1 LKSAVV
7 IAALFLYLARTTK
20 ALPIVWRTGKTS
32 NMKRLLLLLTLI
44 SAIASHGQ
52 MSFSNRH
59 VGPPGEFEKGAKE
72 RFKASTTIFVVPRP
86 YTVAQYE
93 SILKDNW
100 TASQYKVVAPS
111 DFNIKDYLTEAYS
124 FAWLRC
130 DVIMDNKIFYPKIYF
145 DVFMLEN
152 EKVAKKIDKALKD
165 EDKLLDLIDDNK
177 INFAQIPLMVSNHD
191 FLEIKSKLNPT
202 VRLVFSGVNPE
213 RKKDAFDYIF
223 ANKSLNNYEPGF
235 LKNDFQ
241 RLNRLI
247 NEGKVYWM
255 YGNDKKPEMKNLKK
269 TTLYIPDYIK
279 INIHPMSGKEEVL
292 EDKDLTA
299 LLKPYKSKYE
309 VVSQE
314 VISQKILAGEDFYY
328 FRYARVI
335 ASKFVEIVNGKTG
348 EVIYRSYVGFAAYNL
363 KDKDFAGLN

>member
-1 LKSAVV
+1 
-7 IAALFLYLARTTK
+7 
-20 ALPIVWRTGKTS
+20 
-32 NMKRLLLLLTLI
+32 MKKLVLLLALVI
-44 SAIASHGQ
+44 STISHAQ

-59 VGPPGEFEKGAKE
+59 IGPPGEFEKGAKE

-86 YTVAQYE
+86 YTVAQFE

-111 DFNIKDYLTEAYS
+111 AFNIKDYLTDAYS

-130 DVIMDNKIFYPKIYF
+130 DVIMDNNIFYPKIYF

-152 EKVAKKIDKALKD
+152 EKMVKKIDKALKD

-177 INFAQIPLMVSNHD
+177 INFANIPLMVSNHD
-191 FLEIKSKLNPT
+191 FLEIRSKLNPT
-202 VRLVFSGVNPE
+202 VRMGFGGVNPE

-223 ANKSLNNYEPGF
+223 ANKSLNNYELGF

-241 RLNRLI
+241 RLNKLI
-247 NEGKVYWM
+247 NDGKVYWM
-255 YGNDKKPEMKNLKK
+255 YGNDRKPEMKDLKK
-269 TTLYIPDYIK
+269 TTLLIPDYIK
-279 INIHPMSGKEEVL
+279 SNIKSVSGKEEIVD
-292 EDKDLTA
+292 DKDFKA
-299 LLKPYKSKYE
+299 LLQPYKSKYE

-314 VISQKILAGEDFYY
+314 AISQKILAGEDFYY

-348 EVIYRSYVGFAAYNL
+348 EVVYRNYSAISYNL